1 MGSTNM
7 EFWDEAV
14 RRIAPCG
21 YGKYP
26 YVTVEPGAELR
37 LPWWVQGILF
47 QCRHA
52 LKCT

>member
-1 MGSTNM
+1 M
-7 EFWDEAV
+7 EFLDEAV

-37 LPWWVQGILF
+37 REYSFNAAMP
-47 QCRHA
+47 
-52 LKCT
+52 

>member
-1 MGSTNM
+1 MGERLAAGVVM
-7 EFWDEAV
+7 HGPEMI
-14 RRIAPCG
+14 RMG
-21 YGKYP
+21 P